1 MQGVAALIRGHHERH
16 DGRGYPDGI
25 AGDAI
30 SVATAILIVVEAYLD
45 MQAGNL
51 SFSRLTP
58 TEARAMVLH
67 GRGTQFN
74 PEVVDVF
81 LQVVMNAVPAAEI
94 PPLMMGSAELKAG
107 MVIARDLLTR
117 EGIILLGADHVLT
130 DKLIRLLR
138 LREMRDESTLVFPI
152 KPVRTA

>member
-1 MQGVAALIRGHHERH
+1 
-16 DGRGYPDGI
+16 
-25 AGDAI
+25 
-30 SVATAILIVVEAYLD
+30 
-45 MQAGNL
+45 
-51 SFSRLTP
+51 
-58 TEARAMVLH
+58 
-67 GRGTQFN
+67 
-74 PEVVDVF
+74 
-81 LQVVMNAVPAAEI
+81 MNAVPAAEI